1 MKGCAMKKMVLAVC
15 GLLACGVVRAEY
27 KEGFES
33 FPAGSLKAQDGWE
46 VSDKFSVAKTKDA
59 GVYTGGQ
66 AVRAAVGDDK
76 TIRHEASGVDFKLT
90 MDKAGIEY
98 GFDFRDEATSMG
110 NTRMYLRSGASPSY
124 APSFGLKDGVMV
136 IRTAGEMGDQY
147 VTGANFSEICGAGSS
162 KLWNKG
168 DWLRVSLILTGD
180 KFQIATVKAVN
191 LSRGGIE
198 IPTGI
203 TDADLSK
210 YNVKLKGIT
219 FDRAAI
225 RMSGSSGT
233 FIDNVYVKDAE
244 GSRPSL

>member
-1 MKGCAMKKMVLAVC
+1 MKKIVLIVF

-33 FPAGSLKAQDGWE
+33 FPGSSLKAQDGWE
-46 VSDKFSVAKTKDA
+46 ANDKFSVAKTKDA
-59 GVYTGGQ
+59 GVYEGGQ
-66 AVRAAVGDDK
+66 AIKASVGDDK

-98 GFDFRDEATSMG
+98 GFDFRDEATSIV
-110 NTRMYLRSGASPSY
+110 NIRMYLRSGASPSY

-147 VTGANFSEICGAGSS
+147 VAGANFSEICGAGSS

-198 IPTGI
+198 IPAGI
-203 TDADLSK
+203 TDVDLSQ

-219 FDRAAI
+219 LDRAAI